1 MRRRAEGAIRKERL
15 CDLQQRRPG
24 TAGLVD
30 TGKMEASWQ
39 DANGMRDLHFMET
52 VCRSPRCLRLNDPS
66 PAYRKAG
73 INQAF
78 LQAGWQ
84 GVN

>member
-1 MRRRAEGAIRKERL
+1 MLLEKRD
-15 CDLQQRRPG
+15 CDLHQRQPG

-30 TGKMEASWQ
+30 SGKVEASWQ

-52 VCRSPRCLRLNDPS
+52 VCRSPRWLRLNDPS

-78 LQAGWQ
+78 LQAEWQ

>member
-1 MRRRAEGAIRKERL
+1 MGFTAAAARAG
-15 CDLQQRRPG
+15 RPCG
-24 TAGLVD
+24 RW
-30 TGKMEASWQ
+30 EEEESWQ

-52 VCRSPRCLRLNDPS
+52 LCRSPRWLRLNDPS